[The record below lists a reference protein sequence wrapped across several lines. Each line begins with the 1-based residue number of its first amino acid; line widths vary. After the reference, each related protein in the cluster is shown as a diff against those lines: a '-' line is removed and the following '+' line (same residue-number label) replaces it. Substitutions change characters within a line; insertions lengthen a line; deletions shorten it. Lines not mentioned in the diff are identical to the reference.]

1 MVVARYSC
9 MINGFTS
16 IAISKLDIMDT
27 LEEVKIGVAY
37 KLDGKLLESMPR
49 EFTCIYGDKTYF
61 VFFQHYTEMFCC
73 INLHFHH
80 VLVVFLL
87 CS

>member
-16 IAISKLDIMDT
+16 IAIAKLDIMDT

-49 EFTCIYGDKTYF
+49 EFTVSMVIKHT
-61 VFFQHYTEMFCC
+61 VFFSTLYR
-73 INLHFHH
+73 N
-80 VLVVFLL
+80 VLLYKSSFSSCLGCVSSV
-87 CS
+87 